1 MRRFTILLLVL
12 AVATDAWA
20 WKPLFV
26 GHRGCNIGVENT
38 AEAFRNGV
46 DVCGKDGL
54 ECDVRVTKDGY
65 DVISHD

>member
-1 MRRFTILLLVL
+1 MTMMMRRVFALLIVL
-12 AVATDAWA
+12 AMATEAWA

-46 DVCGKDGL
+46 NVYGYDGL
-54 ECDVRVTKDGY
+54 
-65 DVISHD
+65 

>member
-1 MRRFTILLLVL
+1 MTMMMRRVFALLIVL
-12 AVATDAWA
+12 AMATEAWA

-46 DVCGKDGL
+46 NVYRHWPNCAL
-54 ECDVRVTKDGY
+54 SNTPRRVAA
-65 DVISHD
+65 

>member
-1 MRRFTILLLVL
+1 MKRFLSQLMLLAL
-12 AVATDAWA
+12 AVEAWA

-46 DVCGKDGL
+46 NVYGYDGL
-54 ECDVRVTKDGY
+54 
-65 DVISHD
+65 

>member
-1 MRRFTILLLVL
+1 MKRFLSLLMLLAL
-12 AVATDAWA
+12 AVEAWA

-46 DVCGKDGL
+46 NVYEGIWQFFSRYVK
-54 ECDVRVTKDGY
+54 
-65 DVISHD
+65 